1 MAALQ
6 HFLHVKISDLF
17 SSSDGG
23 ADPDDSLDSL
33 GRLWLH
39 IEVATAATAARAKFF
54 LFFNYFLW
62 PFD

>member
-1 MAALQ
+1 
-6 HFLHVKISDLF
+6 VF

-39 IEVATAATAARAKFF
+39 IEVATAATAAAEPSFSYLAITF
-54 LFFNYFLW
+54 HGLFIGK
-62 PFD
+62 